1 MAGIV
6 IGAIVGSV
14 VSEAAGAVVADAVL
28 GMVIDSGITAAA
40 ADVLGASLA
49 TASFIGGATGLVA
62 GGVANLAV
70 HSLLGTNSP
79 SSAQSALSSAQAQ
92 GILINSQS
100 NVDPI
105 PVIYGRRRVGGTR
118 VFIEVSGQIGGYGNE
133 YLHLVLVLAEGPVTS
148 IDNVYLDEVLST
160 DAKFAGL
167 LTITKHLGTLGEGA
181 DAALTADVP
190 KWTSDCKLSNC
201 AYLYVKLK
209 YDRNAFS
216 GLPTITADVRGRTL
230 YDPRIASGE
239 VPVEQTRYSNNPALV
254 LRDYLSNS
262 LYGRGIA
269 SSAIDDASIAAAA
282 NACDVRITAPSF
294 SDIFTVSTA
303 TNTSRLALTFAQPIP
318 IDTGDGVKVSS
329 TATLP
334 SPLLAGTTYYAIK
347 ATDTS
352 YQLATSVVN
361 AFTGTAIDLTNM
373 TSTGS
378 GQHTLAQVNYAAY
391 ACDGTIDTNQTA
403 YDNVRAL
410 LTACRGML
418 VFSGGKYRLVLDVA
432 TTATI
437 ASSFGFTESNITGS
451 WVISQAGKRAKYNRV
466 TAGFYNPAKKW
477 QPDLAMLESTA
488 LRATDNGLI
497 LEAKIDLPFTANTY
511 RAQNIGQ
518 LTLNQSRY
526 GLVVKFSAFQ
536 EGLRCEVGDVV
547 PITHSTPGWNAKLF
561 RIMQIEI
568 KDNDEVYV
576 VAREYSASVY
586 TQAVLSPAAVIA
598 QSNLPDP
605 FSVPAVAGLTL
616 TSGTSELLRLAD
628 GSVIS
633 RIRVGWTAP
642 TEVYSQK
649 GQVEVQTQATTDLGW
664 SPVDIVAAELGT
676 AWISPVQDSASYNVR
691 IRAINSIGV
700 RGAWSQGAVQVVGKT
715 APPSDVP
722 WLRLDGKR
730 LTWGPVTDIDLA
742 GYRVRWQPGGSRSW
756 SDALELHTG
765 LLAVSPWDLVTIP
778 YGAGQIL
785 IKAVDTTGNESLNV
799 TAIACN
805 LGDAPV
811 ENVFANYPLNS
822 TPVLAIDTSRMWGN
836 DAAQLWTNSTAVF
849 LLPQYQAIFWMGS
862 VTFTDSGNLTI
873 AASVSGYAWKLTWKK
888 NSDVAYVP
896 FPGRA
901 WADAGTTY
909 QFRIDVDQS
918 NQQGQIGTV
927 VAQIDVPDKTIRL
940 PDVVIASG
948 GSRLSIGTGWR
959 NVVIVSLTLH
969 SDGGSAI
976 TARVV
981 DKSTSGP
988 LIQCFNASGAATAG
1002 TVDAYVQGY

>member
-14 VSEAAGAVVADAVL
+14 VSEAVGAVVADAVL
-28 GMVIDSGITAAA
+28 GMVIESGITAAA

-70 HSLLGTNSP
+70 QSLIGSNSP

-118 VFIEVSGQIGGYGNE
+118 VFIEVSGSSNE
-133 YLHLVLVLAEGPVTS
+133 YLHLVLVLSEGPVTA
-148 IDNVYLDEVLST
+148 IDNVYLDDVLST
-160 DAKFAGL
+160 DAKFTGL
-167 LTITKHLGTLGEGA
+167 LTVTKHLGTPGEAA

-190 KWTSDCKLSNC
+190 KWTSACKLSNC

-230 YDPRIASGE
+230 YDPRDG
-239 VPVEQTRYSNNPALV
+239 QTRYSNNPALV
-254 LRDYLSNS
+254 LRDYLSNTI
-262 LYGRGIA
+262 YGRGIA
-269 SSAIDDASIAAAA
+269 SSAIDDTSILAAA
-282 NACDVRITAPSF
+282 NACDIRITAPSF
-294 SDIFTVSTA
+294 SDIFTVSTS
-303 TNTSRLALTFAQPIP
+303 TEALTFSQSIP

-329 TATLP
+329 TTTVP
-334 SPLLAGTTYYAIK
+334 TPLVAGTTYYAIK
-347 ATDTS
+347 VTDTS
-352 YQLATSVVN
+352 YQLATTMAN
-361 AFTGTAIDLTNM
+361 AFAGTAIDLT
-373 TSTGS
+373 SAGS
-378 GQHTLAQVNYAAY
+378 GQHTLAQVSYAAY

-432 TTATI
+432 TTA
-437 ASSFGFTESNITGS
+437 SSFGFTESNITGS

-477 QPDLAMLESTA
+477 QPDLAMVESTA

-497 LEAKIDLPFTANTY
+497 LEAKIDLPFTANSY

-547 PITHSTPGWNAKLF
+547 PITHSTPGWSAKLF

-605 FSVPAVAGLTL
+605 FSVPAVSGLTL

-642 TEVYSQK
+642 TEVYAQK
-649 GQVEVQTQATTDLGW
+649 GQVEVQSKATTDLGW
-664 SPVDIVAAELGT
+664 SPVDIVAAELGV
-676 AWISPVQDSASYNVR
+676 AWVSPVQDSASYNVR
-691 IRAINSIGV
+691 VRAINSIGV
-700 RGAWSQGAVQVVGKT
+700 RGAWSQGTVQVVGKT

-722 WLRLDGKR
+722 WLRLDGER

-811 ENVFANYPLNS
+811 ENVFASYTLNT
-822 TPVLAIDTSRMWGN
+822 TPVVAPDSSRMWSN
-836 DAAQLWTNSTAVF
+836 DTAQLWTNTTAVF
-849 LLPQYQAIFWMGS
+849 LVPQYQAIFWTGS
-862 VTFTDSGNLTI
+862 VTFTESGSLTI
-873 AASVSGYAWKLTWKK
+873 AATVSGYAWKITWKK
-888 NSDVAYVP
+888 SSDVAYVP

-918 NQQGQIGTV
+918 NLQGLIGSV

-940 PDVVIASG
+940 PDVQIATS

-969 SDGGSAI
+969 SDGGSAT

>member
-14 VSEAAGAVVADAVL
+14 VSEAVGAVVADAVL
-28 GMVIDSGITAAA
+28 GMVIESGITAAA

-70 HSLLGTNSP
+70 QSLIGSNSP

-118 VFIEVSGQIGGYGNE
+118 VFIEVSGSSNE
-133 YLHLVLVLAEGPVTS
+133 YLHLVLVLSEGPVTA
-148 IDNVYLDEVLST
+148 IDNVYLDDVLST
-160 DAKFAGL
+160 DAKFTGL
-167 LTITKHLGTLGEGA
+167 LTVTKHLGTPGEGA

-190 KWTSDCKLSNC
+190 KWTSVCKLSNC

-230 YDPRIASGE
+230 YDPRDG
-239 VPVEQTRYSNNPALV
+239 QTRYSNNPALV
-254 LRDYLSNS
+254 LRDYLINTI
-262 LYGRGIA
+262 YGRGIA
-269 SSAIDDASIAAAA
+269 SSAIDDTSIAAAA

-294 SDIFTVSTA
+294 SDIFTVST
-303 TNTSRLALTFAQPIP
+303 TTEALTFSQPIP

-329 TATLP
+329 TATVP
-334 SPLLAGTTYYAIK
+334 SPLVAGTTYYAIK

-352 YQLATSVVN
+352 YQLATTLAN
-361 AFTGTAIDLTNM
+361 AYAGVAIDLT
-373 TSTGS
+373 SAGS

-432 TTATI
+432 TTA
-437 ASSFGFTESNITGS
+437 SSFGFTESNITGS

-466 TAGFYNPAKKW
+466 TAGFYNPAKRW
-477 QPDLAMLESTA
+477 QPDLAMIESTA

-497 LEAKIDLPFTANTY
+497 LEAKIDLPFTANSY

-526 GLVVKFSAFQ
+526 GLIVKFSAFQ

-547 PITHSTPGWNAKLF
+547 PITHSTPGWSAKLF

-605 FSVPAVAGLTL
+605 FSVPAVSGLTL
-616 TSGTSELLRLAD
+616 ASGTSELLRLAD

-642 TEVYSQK
+642 TEVYAQK
-649 GQVEVQTQATTDLGW
+649 GQVEIQSKATTDLGW
-664 SPVDIVAAELGT
+664 SPVDIVAAELGV
-676 AWISPVQDSASYNVR
+676 AWVSPVQDGASYNVR

-700 RGAWSQGAVQVVGKT
+700 RGAWSQGTVQVVGKT

-722 WLRLDGKR
+722 WLRLDGER

-811 ENVFANYPLNS
+811 ENVFASYTLNT
-822 TPVLAIDTSRMWGN
+822 TPVVAPDSSRMWSN
-836 DAAQLWTNSTAVF
+836 DTAQLWTNTTAVF
-849 LLPQYQAIFWMGS
+849 LVPQYQAIFWTGS
-862 VTFTDSGNLTI
+862 VTFTESGSLTI
-873 AASVSGYAWKLTWKK
+873 AATVSGYAWKITWKK
-888 NSDVAYVP
+888 SSDVAYVP

-918 NQQGQIGTV
+918 NLQGLIGSV

-948 GSRLSIGTGWR
+948 GSRLSIGAGWR
-959 NVVIVSLTLH
+959 SVVIVSLTLH
-969 SDGGSAI
+969 SDGGSAT

>member
-14 VSEAAGAVVADAVL
+14 VSEAVGAVVADAVL
-28 GMVIDSGITAAA
+28 GMVIESGITAAA

-70 HSLLGTNSP
+70 QSLIGSNSP

-118 VFIEVSGQIGGYGNE
+118 VFIEVSGSSNE
-133 YLHLVLVLAEGPVTS
+133 YLHLVLVLSEGPVTA
-148 IDNVYLDEVLST
+148 IDNVYLDDVLST
-160 DAKFAGL
+160 DAKFTGL
-167 LTITKHLGTLGEGA
+167 LTVTKHLGTPGEAA

-190 KWTSDCKLSNC
+190 KWTSACKLSNC

-230 YDPRIASGE
+230 FDPRDG
-239 VPVEQTRYSNNPALV
+239 QTRYSNNPALV
-254 LRDYLSNS
+254 LRDYLSNTI
-262 LYGRGIA
+262 YGRGIA
-269 SSAIDDASIAAAA
+269 SSAIDDTSISAAA

-294 SDIFTVSTA
+294 SDIFTV
-303 TNTSRLALTFAQPIP
+303 NTTTEALTFSQPIP

-329 TATLP
+329 TATVP
-334 SPLLAGTTYYAIK
+334 SPLVAGTTYYAIK
-347 ATDTS
+347 VTDTS
-352 YQLATSVVN
+352 YQLATTMAN
-361 AFTGTAIDLTNM
+361 AFAGTAIDLT
-373 TSTGS
+373 SAGS

-432 TTATI
+432 TTA
-437 ASSFGFTESNITGS
+437 SSFGFTESNITGS

-477 QPDLAMLESTA
+477 QPDLAMVESTA

-497 LEAKIDLPFTANTY
+497 LEAKIDLPFTANSY

-547 PITHSTPGWNAKLF
+547 PITHSTPGWSAKLF

-605 FSVPAVAGLTL
+605 FSVPAVLGLTL
-616 TSGTSELLRLAD
+616 ASGTSELLRLAD

-642 TEVYSQK
+642 TEVYAQK

-664 SPVDIVAAELGT
+664 SPVDIVAAELGV
-676 AWISPVQDSASYNVR
+676 AWVSPVQDGASYNVR

-700 RGAWSQGAVQVVGKT
+700 RGAWSQGTVQVVGKT

-722 WLRLDGKR
+722 WLRLDGER
-730 LTWGPVTDIDLA
+730 LTWGPVSDIDLA

-811 ENVFANYPLNS
+811 ENVFASYTLNT
-822 TPVLAIDTSRMWGN
+822 TPVVAPDSSRMWSN
-836 DAAQLWTNSTAVF
+836 DTAQLWTNTTAVF
-849 LLPQYQAIFWMGS
+849 LVPQYQAIFWTGS
-862 VTFTDSGNLTI
+862 VTFTESGSLTI
-873 AASVSGYAWKLTWKK
+873 AATVSGYAWKITWKK
-888 NSDVAYVP
+888 SSDVAYVP

-918 NQQGQIGTV
+918 NLQGLIGSV

-940 PDVVIASG
+940 PDVQIATG

-959 NVVIVSLTLH
+959 SVVIVSLTLH
-969 SDGGSAI
+969 SDGGSAT

>member
-14 VSEAAGAVVADAVL
+14 VSEAVGAVVADAVL
-28 GMVIDSGITAAA
+28 GMVIESGITAAA

-70 HSLLGTNSP
+70 QSLIGSNSP

-118 VFIEVSGQIGGYGNE
+118 VFIEVSGSSNE
-133 YLHLVLVLAEGPVTS
+133 YLHLVLVLSEGPVTA
-148 IDNVYLDEVLST
+148 IDNVYLDDVLST
-160 DAKFAGL
+160 DAKFTGL
-167 LTITKHLGTLGEGA
+167 LTVTKHLGTPGEAA

-190 KWTSDCKLSNC
+190 KWTSACKLSNC

-230 YDPRIASGE
+230 FDPRDG
-239 VPVEQTRYSNNPALV
+239 QTRYSNNPALV
-254 LRDYLSNS
+254 LRDYLSNTI
-262 LYGRGIA
+262 YGRGIA
-269 SSAIDDASIAAAA
+269 SSAIDDTSIAAAA

-294 SDIFTVSTA
+294 SDIFTVST
-303 TNTSRLALTFAQPIP
+303 TTEALTFSQPIP

-329 TATLP
+329 TATVP
-334 SPLLAGTTYYAIK
+334 SPLVAGTTYYAIK

-352 YQLATSVVN
+352 YQLATTLAN
-361 AFTGTAIDLTNM
+361 AYAGVAIDLT
-373 TSTGS
+373 SAGS

-432 TTATI
+432 TTA
-437 ASSFGFTESNITGS
+437 SGFGFNESNITGS

-477 QPDLAMLESTA
+477 QPDLAMVESTA

-497 LEAKIDLPFTANTY
+497 LEAKIDLPFTANSY

-547 PITHSTPGWNAKLF
+547 PITHSTPGWSAKLF

-605 FSVPAVAGLTL
+605 FSVPAVSGLTL
-616 TSGTSELLRLAD
+616 ASGTSELLRLAD

-642 TEVYSQK
+642 TEVYAQK
-649 GQVEVQTQATTDLGW
+649 GQVEVQSKATTDLGW
-664 SPVDIVAAELGT
+664 SPVDIVAAELGV
-676 AWISPVQDSASYNVR
+676 AWVSPVQDSASYNVR

-700 RGAWSQGAVQVVGKT
+700 RGAWSQGTVQVVGKT

-722 WLRLDGKR
+722 WLRLDGER

-811 ENVFANYPLNS
+811 ENVFASYTLNT
-822 TPVLAIDTSRMWGN
+822 TPVVAPDSSRMWSN
-836 DAAQLWTNSTAVF
+836 DTAQLWTNTTAVF
-849 LLPQYQAIFWMGS
+849 LVPQYLAIFWTGS
-862 VTFTDSGNLTI
+862 VTFTESGSLTI
-873 AASVSGYAWKLTWKK
+873 AATVSGYAWKITWKK
-888 NSDVAYVP
+888 SSDVAYVP

-918 NQQGQIGTV
+918 NLQGLIGSV

-940 PDVVIASG
+940 PDVQIATS

-969 SDGGSAI
+969 SDGGSAT

>member
-14 VSEAAGAVVADAVL
+14 VSEAVGAVVADAVL
-28 GMVIDSGITAAA
+28 GMVIESGITAAA

-70 HSLLGTNSP
+70 QSLIGSNSP

-118 VFIEVSGQIGGYGNE
+118 VFIEVSGSSNE
-133 YLHLVLVLAEGPVTS
+133 YLHLVLVLSEGPVTA
-148 IDNVYLDEVLST
+148 IDNVYLDDVLST
-160 DAKFAGL
+160 DAKFTGL
-167 LTITKHLGTLGEGA
+167 LTVTKHLGTPGEAA

-190 KWTSDCKLSNC
+190 KWTSACKLSNC

-230 YDPRIASGE
+230 YDPRDG
-239 VPVEQTRYSNNPALV
+239 QTRYSNNPALV
-254 LRDYLSNS
+254 IRDYLSNAI
-262 LYGRGIA
+262 YGRGIA
-269 SSAIDDASIAAAA
+269 SSAIDDTSIAAAA
-282 NACDVRITAPSF
+282 NACDIRITAPSF
-294 SDIFTVSTA
+294 SDIFTVST
-303 TNTSRLALTFAQPIP
+303 TTEALTFAQPIT

-329 TATLP
+329 TATVP
-334 SPLLAGTTYYAIK
+334 SPLVAGTTYYAIK
-347 ATDTS
+347 VTDTS
-352 YQLATSVVN
+352 YQLATTMAN
-361 AFTGTAIDLTNM
+361 AFAGTAIDLT
-373 TSTGS
+373 SAGS

-432 TTATI
+432 TTA
-437 ASSFGFTESNITGS
+437 SGFGFNESNITGS

-477 QPDLAMLESTA
+477 QPDLAMVESTA

-497 LEAKIDLPFTANTY
+497 LEAKIDLPFTANSY

-547 PITHSTPGWNAKLF
+547 PITHSTPGWSAKLF

-605 FSVPAVAGLTL
+605 FSVPAVSGLTL
-616 TSGTSELLRLAD
+616 ASGTSELLRLAD

-642 TEVYSQK
+642 TEVYAQK

-664 SPVDIVAAELGT
+664 SPVDIVAAELGV
-676 AWISPVQDSASYNVR
+676 AWVSPVQDGASYNVR

-700 RGAWSQGAVQVVGKT
+700 RGAWSQGTVQVVGKT

-722 WLRLDGKR
+722 WLRLDGER

-811 ENVFANYPLNS
+811 ENVFASYTLNT
-822 TPVLAIDTSRMWGN
+822 TPVVAPDSSRMWSN
-836 DAAQLWTNSTAVF
+836 DTAQLWTNTTAVF
-849 LLPQYQAIFWMGS
+849 LVPQYQAIFWTGS
-862 VTFTDSGNLTI
+862 VTFTESGSLTI
-873 AASVSGYAWKLTWKK
+873 AATVSGYAWKITWKK
-888 NSDVAYVP
+888 SSDVAYVP

-918 NQQGQIGTV
+918 NLQGLIGSV
-927 VAQIDVPDKTIRL
+927 VAQIDVPDKAIRL
-940 PDVVIASG
+940 PDVLIASG

-969 SDGGSAI
+969 SDGGSAT

>member
-14 VSEAAGAVVADAVL
+14 VSEAVGAVVADAVL
-28 GMVIDSGITAAA
+28 GMVIESGITAAA

-70 HSLLGTNSP
+70 QSLIGSNSP

-118 VFIEVSGQIGGYGNE
+118 VFIEVSGSSNE
-133 YLHLVLVLAEGPVTS
+133 YLHLVLVLSEGPVTA
-148 IDNVYLDEVLST
+148 IDNVYLDDVLST
-160 DAKFAGL
+160 DAKFSGL
-167 LTITKHLGTLGEGA
+167 LTVTKHLGTPGEAA

-190 KWTSDCKLSNC
+190 KWTSACKLSNC

-230 YDPRIASGE
+230 YDPRDG
-239 VPVEQTRYSNNPALV
+239 QTRYSNNPALV
-254 LRDYLSNS
+254 LRDYLSNAI
-262 LYGRGIA
+262 YGRGIA
-269 SSAIDDASIAAAA
+269 SSAIDDTSIAAAA
-282 NACDVRITAPSF
+282 NACDIRITAPSF
-294 SDIFTVSTA
+294 SDIFTVST
-303 TNTSRLALTFAQPIP
+303 TTEALTFAQPIP

-329 TATLP
+329 TATVP
-334 SPLLAGTTYYAIK
+334 SPLVAGTTYYAIK
-347 ATDTS
+347 VTDTS
-352 YQLATSVVN
+352 YQLATTMAN
-361 AFTGTAIDLTNM
+361 AFAGTAIDLT
-373 TSTGS
+373 SAGS

-432 TTATI
+432 TTA
-437 ASSFGFTESNITGS
+437 SSFGFTESNITGS

-477 QPDLAMLESTA
+477 QPDLAMVESTA

-497 LEAKIDLPFTANTY
+497 LEAKIDLPFTANSY

-547 PITHSTPGWNAKLF
+547 PITHSTPGWSAKLF

-605 FSVPAVAGLTL
+605 FSVPAMSGLTL
-616 TSGTSELLRLAD
+616 ASGTSELLRLAD

-633 RIRVGWTAP
+633 RICVGWTAP
-642 TEVYSQK
+642 TEVYAQK
-649 GQVEVQTQATTDLGW
+649 GQVEIQTQATTDLGW
-664 SPVDIVAAELGT
+664 SPVDIVAAELGV
-676 AWISPVQDSASYNVR
+676 AWVSPVQDGASYNVR

-700 RGAWSQGAVQVVGKT
+700 RGAWSQGTVQVVGKT

-722 WLRLDGKR
+722 WLRLDGER

-765 LLAVSPWDLVTIP
+765 LLSVSPWDLVTIP

-811 ENVFANYPLNS
+811 ENVFASYTLNT
-822 TPVLAIDTSRMWGN
+822 TPVVAPDSSRMWSN
-836 DAAQLWTNSTAVF
+836 DTAQLWTNTTAVF
-849 LLPQYQAIFWMGS
+849 LVPQYQAIFWSGS
-862 VTFTDSGNLTI
+862 VTFTESGSLTI
-873 AASVSGYAWKLTWKK
+873 AATVSGYAWKITWKK
-888 NSDVAYVP
+888 SSDVAYVP

-918 NQQGQIGTV
+918 NLQGLIGSV

-940 PDVVIASG
+940 PDVQIATG

-969 SDGGSAI
+969 SDGGSAT

>member
-14 VSEAAGAVVADAVL
+14 VSEAVGAVVADAVL
-28 GMVIDSGITAAA
+28 GMVIESGITAAA

-70 HSLLGTNSP
+70 QSLIGSNSP

-118 VFIEVSGQIGGYGNE
+118 VFIEVSGSSNE
-133 YLHLVLVLAEGPVTS
+133 YLHLVLVLSEGPVTA
-148 IDNVYLDEVLST
+148 IDNVYLDDVLST
-160 DAKFAGL
+160 DAKFTGL
-167 LTITKHLGTLGEGA
+167 LTVTKHLGTPGEAA

-190 KWTSDCKLSNC
+190 KWTSACKLSNC

-230 YDPRIASGE
+230 YDPRDG
-239 VPVEQTRYSNNPALV
+239 QTRYSNNPALV
-254 LRDYLSNS
+254 IRDYLSNAI
-262 LYGRGIA
+262 YGRGIA
-269 SSAIDDASIAAAA
+269 SSAIDDTSIAAAA
-282 NACDVRITAPSF
+282 NACDIRITAPSF
-294 SDIFTVSTA
+294 SDIFTVST
-303 TNTSRLALTFAQPIP
+303 TTEALTFAQPIP

-329 TATLP
+329 TATVP
-334 SPLLAGTTYYAIK
+334 SPLVAGTTYYAIK

-352 YQLATSVVN
+352 YQLATTLAN
-361 AFTGTAIDLTNM
+361 AYAGVAIDLT
-373 TSTGS
+373 SAGS

-432 TTATI
+432 TTA
-437 ASSFGFTESNITGS
+437 SSFGFTESNITGS

-477 QPDLAMLESTA
+477 QPDLAMVESTA

-497 LEAKIDLPFTANTY
+497 LEAKIDLPFTANSY

-547 PITHSTPGWNAKLF
+547 PITHSTPGWSAKLF

-605 FSVPAVAGLTL
+605 FSVPAVSGLTL
-616 TSGTSELLRLAD
+616 ASGTTELLRLSD

-642 TEVYSQK
+642 TEVYAQK

-664 SPVDIVAAELGT
+664 SPVDIVAAELGV
-676 AWISPVQDSASYNVR
+676 AWVSPVQDGASYNVR

-700 RGAWSQGAVQVVGKT
+700 RGAWSQGTVQVVGKT

-722 WLRLDGKR
+722 WLRLDGER
-730 LTWGPVTDIDLA
+730 LTWGPVSDIDLA

-811 ENVFANYPLNS
+811 ENVFASYTLNT
-822 TPVLAIDTSRMWGN
+822 TPVVAPDSSRMWSN
-836 DAAQLWTNSTAVF
+836 DTAQLWTNTTAVF
-849 LLPQYQAIFWMGS
+849 LVPQYQAISWTGS
-862 VTFTDSGNLTI
+862 VTFSESGSLTI
-873 AASVSGYAWKLTWKK
+873 AATVSGYAWKITWKK
-888 NSDVAYVP
+888 SSDVAYVP

-901 WADAGTTY
+901 WADVGTTY

-918 NQQGQIGTV
+918 NLQGLIGSV

-940 PDVVIASG
+940 PDVVITSG

-969 SDGGSAI
+969 SDGGSAT

-981 DKSTSGP
+981 DKSITGP

-1002 TVDAYVQGY
+1002 TVDAFVQGY

>member
-14 VSEAAGAVVADAVL
+14 VSEAVGAVVADAVL
-28 GMVIDSGITAAA
+28 GMVIESGITAAA

-70 HSLLGTNSP
+70 QSLIGSNSP

-118 VFIEVSGQIGGYGNE
+118 VFIEVSGSSNE
-133 YLHLVLVLAEGPVTS
+133 YLHLVLVLSEGPVTA
-148 IDNVYLDEVLST
+148 IDNVYLDDVLST
-160 DAKFAGL
+160 DAKFTGL
-167 LTITKHLGTLGEGA
+167 LNVTKHLGTPGEAA

-230 YDPRIASGE
+230 YDPRDG
-239 VPVEQTRYSNNPALV
+239 QTRYSNNPALV
-254 LRDYLSNS
+254 IRDYLSNTI
-262 LYGRGIA
+262 YGRGIA
-269 SSAIDDASIAAAA
+269 TSAIDDTSISAAA

-294 SDIFTVSTA
+294 SDIFTVST
-303 TNTSRLALTFAQPIP
+303 TTEALTFSQPIP

-329 TATLP
+329 TATVP
-334 SPLLAGTTYYAIK
+334 SPLVAGTTYYAIK

-352 YQLATSVVN
+352 YQLATTMAN
-361 AFTGTAIDLTNM
+361 AFAGTAIDLT
-373 TSTGS
+373 SAGS

-432 TTATI
+432 TTA
-437 ASSFGFTESNITGS
+437 SSFGFTESNITGS

-477 QPDLAMLESTA
+477 QPDLAMIESTA

-497 LEAKIDLPFTANTY
+497 LEAKIDLPFTANSY

-547 PITHSTPGWNAKLF
+547 PITHTTPGWSAKLF

-576 VAREYSASVY
+576 VAHEYSASVY

-605 FSVPAVAGLTL
+605 FSVPAVSGLTL
-616 TSGTSELLRLAD
+616 ASGTTELLRLSD

-642 TEVYSQK
+642 TEVYAQK

-664 SPVDIVAAELGT
+664 SPVDIVAAELGV
-676 AWISPVQDSASYNVR
+676 AWVSPVQDGASYNVR

-700 RGAWSQGAVQVVGKT
+700 RGAWSQGTVQVVGKT

-722 WLRLDGKR
+722 WLRLDGER

-811 ENVFANYPLNS
+811 ENVFASYTLNT
-822 TPVLAIDTSRMWGN
+822 TPVVAPDSSRMWSN
-836 DAAQLWTNSTAVF
+836 DTAQLWTNTTAVF
-849 LLPQYQAIFWMGS
+849 LVPQYLAIFWTGS
-862 VTFTDSGNLTI
+862 VTFTESGSLTI
-873 AASVSGYAWKLTWKK
+873 AATVSGYAWKITWKK
-888 NSDVAYVP
+888 SSDVAYVP

-918 NQQGQIGTV
+918 NLQGLIGSV

-940 PDVVIASG
+940 PDVQIATS

-969 SDGGSAI
+969 SDGGSAT

>member
-14 VSEAAGAVVADAVL
+14 VSEAVGAVVADAVL
-28 GMVIDSGITAAA
+28 GMVIESGITAAA

-70 HSLLGTNSP
+70 QSLIGSNSP

-118 VFIEVSGQIGGYGNE
+118 VFIEVSGSSNE
-133 YLHLVLVLAEGPVTS
+133 YLHLVLVLSEGPVTA
-148 IDNVYLDEVLST
+148 IDNVYLDDVLSM
-160 DAKFAGL
+160 DAKFTGL
-167 LTITKHLGTLGEGA
+167 LTVTKHLGTPGEPA
-181 DAALTADVP
+181 DATLTADVP
-190 KWTSDCKLSNC
+190 KWTSACKLSNC

-230 YDPRIASGE
+230 YDPRDG
-239 VPVEQTRYSNNPALV
+239 QTRYSNNPALV
-254 LRDYLSNS
+254 LRDYLSNTI
-262 LYGRGIA
+262 YGRGIS
-269 SSAIDDASIAAAA
+269 SSAIDDTSIAAAA

-294 SDIFTVSTA
+294 SDIFTVST
-303 TNTSRLALTFAQPIP
+303 TTEALTFAQPIP

-329 TATLP
+329 TATVP
-334 SPLLAGTTYYAIK
+334 SPLVAGTTYYAIK
-347 ATDTS
+347 VTDTS
-352 YQLATSVVN
+352 YQLATTMAN
-361 AFTGTAIDLTNM
+361 AFAGTAIDLT
-373 TSTGS
+373 SAGS

-432 TTATI
+432 TTA
-437 ASSFGFTESNITGS
+437 SSFGFTESNITGS

-477 QPDLAMLESTA
+477 QPDLAMVESTA

-497 LEAKIDLPFTANTY
+497 LEAKIDLPFTANSY

-547 PITHSTPGWNAKLF
+547 PITHSTPGWSAKLF

-605 FSVPAVAGLTL
+605 FSVPAVSGLTL
-616 TSGTSELLRLAD
+616 ASGTSELLRLAD

-642 TEVYSQK
+642 TEVYAQK

-664 SPVDIVAAELGT
+664 SPVDIVAAELGV
-676 AWISPVQDSASYNVR
+676 AWVSPVQDSASYNVR

-700 RGAWSQGAVQVVGKT
+700 RGAWSQGTVQVVGKT

-722 WLRLDGKR
+722 WLRLDGER

-811 ENVFANYPLNS
+811 ENVFASYTLNT
-822 TPVLAIDTSRMWGN
+822 TPVVAPDSSRMWSN
-836 DAAQLWTNSTAVF
+836 DTAQLWTNTTAVF
-849 LLPQYQAIFWMGS
+849 LVPQYLAIFWTGS
-862 VTFTDSGNLTI
+862 VTFTESGSLTI
-873 AASVSGYAWKLTWKK
+873 AATVSGYAWKITWKK
-888 NSDVAYVP
+888 SSDVAYVP

-918 NQQGQIGTV
+918 NLQGLIGSV

-940 PDVVIASG
+940 PDVQIATS

-969 SDGGSAI
+969 SDGGSAT

>member
-14 VSEAAGAVVADAVL
+14 VSEAVGAVVADAVL
-28 GMVIDSGITAAA
+28 GMVIESGITAAA

-70 HSLLGTNSP
+70 QSLIGSNSP

-118 VFIEVSGQIGGYGNE
+118 VFIEVSGSSNE
-133 YLHLVLVLAEGPVTS
+133 YLHLVLVLSEGPVTA
-148 IDNVYLDEVLST
+148 IDNVYLDDVLST
-160 DAKFAGL
+160 DAKFTGL
-167 LTITKHLGTLGEGA
+167 LTVTKHLGTPGEAA

-190 KWTSDCKLSNC
+190 KWTSACKLSNC

-230 YDPRIASGE
+230 YDPRDG
-239 VPVEQTRYSNNPALV
+239 QTRYSNNPALV
-254 LRDYLSNS
+254 IRDYLSNTI
-262 LYGRGIA
+262 YGRGIA
-269 SSAIDDASIAAAA
+269 TSAIDDTSISAAA
-282 NACDVRITAPSF
+282 NACDIRITAPSF
-294 SDIFTVSTA
+294 SDIFTVST
-303 TNTSRLALTFAQPIP
+303 NNEALTFSQPIP

-329 TATLP
+329 TATLT
-334 SPLLAGTTYYAIK
+334 SPLVAGTTYYAIK
-347 ATDTS
+347 VTDTS
-352 YQLATSVVN
+352 YQLATTLAN
-361 AFTGTAIDLTNM
+361 AFAGMAIDLT
-373 TSTGS
+373 SAGS

-432 TTATI
+432 TTA
-437 ASSFGFTESNITGS
+437 SSFGFTESNITGS

-477 QPDLAMLESTA
+477 QPDLAMIESTA

-497 LEAKIDLPFTANTY
+497 LEAKIDLPFTANSY
-511 RAQNIGQ
+511 RAQNISQ

-547 PITHSTPGWNAKLF
+547 PITHSTPGWSAKLF

-605 FSVPAVAGLTL
+605 FSVPGVSGLTL
-616 TSGTSELLRLAD
+616 ASGTSELLRLAD

-633 RIRVGWTAP
+633 RIRVGWNAP
-642 TEVYSQK
+642 TEVYAQK
-649 GQVEVQTQATTDLGW
+649 GQVEVQSKATTDLGW
-664 SPVDIVAAELGT
+664 SPVDIVAAELGV
-676 AWISPVQDSASYNVR
+676 AWVSPVQDSASYNVR

-700 RGAWSQGAVQVVGKT
+700 RGAWSQGTVQVVGKT

-722 WLRLDGKR
+722 WLRLDGER

-811 ENVFANYPLNS
+811 ENVFASYTLNT
-822 TPVLAIDTSRMWGN
+822 TPVVAPDSSRMWSN
-836 DAAQLWTNSTAVF
+836 DTAQLWTNTTAVF
-849 LLPQYQAIFWMGS
+849 LVPQYQAIFWTGS
-862 VTFTDSGNLTI
+862 VTFTESGSLTI
-873 AASVSGYAWKLTWKK
+873 AATVSGYAWKITWKK
-888 NSDVAYVP
+888 SSDVAYVP

-918 NQQGQIGTV
+918 NLQGLIGSV

-940 PDVVIASG
+940 PDVVIATG

-969 SDGGSAI
+969 SDGGSAT

>member
-14 VSEAAGAVVADAVL
+14 VSEAVGAVVADAVL
-28 GMVIDSGITAAA
+28 GMVIESGITAAA

-70 HSLLGTNSP
+70 QSLIGSNSP

-118 VFIEVSGQIGGYGNE
+118 VFIEVSGSSNE
-133 YLHLVLVLAEGPVTS
+133 YLHLGLVLSEGPVTS
-148 IDNVYLDEVLST
+148 IDNVYLDDVLST
-160 DAKFAGL
+160 DAKFTGL
-167 LTITKHLGTLGEGA
+167 LTVTKHLGTPGEAA

-190 KWTSDCKLSNC
+190 KWTSACKLSNC

-230 YDPRIASGE
+230 YDPRDG
-239 VPVEQTRYSNNPALV
+239 QTRYSNNPALV
-254 LRDYLSNS
+254 LRDYLSNAI
-262 LYGRGIA
+262 YGRGIA
-269 SSAIDDASIAAAA
+269 SSAIDDTSIAAAA
-282 NACDVRITAPSF
+282 NACDIRITAPSF
-294 SDIFTVSTA
+294 SDIFTVST
-303 TNTSRLALTFAQPIP
+303 TTEALTFAQPIP

-329 TATLP
+329 TATVP
-334 SPLLAGTTYYAIK
+334 TPLVAGTTYYAIK
-347 ATDTS
+347 VTDTS
-352 YQLATSVVN
+352 YQLATTMAN
-361 AFTGTAIDLTNM
+361 AFAGTAIDLT
-373 TSTGS
+373 SAGS

-432 TTATI
+432 TTA
-437 ASSFGFTESNITGS
+437 SSFGFTESNITGS

-477 QPDLAMLESTA
+477 QPDLAMVESTA

-497 LEAKIDLPFTANTY
+497 LEAKIDLPFTANSY

-547 PITHSTPGWNAKLF
+547 PITHSTPGWSAKLF

-605 FSVPAVAGLTL
+605 FSVPAMSGLTL
-616 TSGTSELLRLAD
+616 ASGTSELLRLAD

-633 RIRVGWTAP
+633 RICVGWTAP
-642 TEVYSQK
+642 TEVYAQK
-649 GQVEVQTQATTDLGW
+649 GQVEIQTQATTDLGW
-664 SPVDIVAAELGT
+664 SPVDIVAAELGV
-676 AWISPVQDSASYNVR
+676 AWVSPVQDGASYNVR

-700 RGAWSQGAVQVVGKT
+700 RGAWSQGTVQVVGKT

-722 WLRLDGKR
+722 WLRLDGER

-765 LLAVSPWDLVTIP
+765 LLSVSPWDLVTIP

-811 ENVFANYPLNS
+811 ENVFASYTLNT
-822 TPVLAIDTSRMWGN
+822 TPVVAPDSSRMWSN
-836 DAAQLWTNSTAVF
+836 DTAQLWTNTTAVF
-849 LLPQYQAIFWMGS
+849 LVPQYQAIFWSGS
-862 VTFTDSGNLTI
+862 VTFTESGSLTI
-873 AASVSGYAWKLTWKK
+873 AATVSGYAWKITWKK
-888 NSDVAYVP
+888 SSDVAYVP

-918 NQQGQIGTV
+918 NLQGLIGSV

-940 PDVVIASG
+940 PDVQIATG

-969 SDGGSAI
+969 SDGGSAT

>member
-14 VSEAAGAVVADAVL
+14 VSEAVGAVVADAVL
-28 GMVIDSGITAAA
+28 GMVIESGITAAA

-70 HSLLGTNSP
+70 QSLIGSNSP

-118 VFIEVSGQIGGYGNE
+118 VFIEVSGSSNE
-133 YLHLVLVLAEGPVTS
+133 YLHLVLVLSEGPVNA
-148 IDNVYLDEVLST
+148 IDNVYLDDVLST
-160 DAKFAGL
+160 DAKFTGL
-167 LTITKHLGTLGEGA
+167 LTVTKHLGTPGEAA

-190 KWTSDCKLSNC
+190 KWTSACKLSNC

-230 YDPRIASGE
+230 YDPRDG
-239 VPVEQTRYSNNPALV
+239 QTRYSNNPALV
-254 LRDYLSNS
+254 LRDYLSNT

-269 SSAIDDASIAAAA
+269 SSAIDDTSITAAA
-282 NACDVRITAPSF
+282 NACDIRITAPSF
-294 SDIFTVSTA
+294 SDIFTVSTS
-303 TNTSRLALTFAQPIP
+303 TEALTFSQPIP

-329 TATLP
+329 TATVP
-334 SPLLAGTTYYAIK
+334 SPLVAGTTYYAIK

-352 YQLATSVVN
+352 YQLATTLAN
-361 AFTGTAIDLTNM
+361 AYAGVAIDLT
-373 TSTGS
+373 SAGS
-378 GQHTLAQVNYAAY
+378 GQHTLVQVNYAAY

-432 TTATI
+432 TTA
-437 ASSFGFTESNITGS
+437 SSFGFTESNITGS

-477 QPDLAMLESTA
+477 QPDLAMIESTA

-497 LEAKIDLPFTANTY
+497 LEAKIDLPFTANSY

-547 PITHSTPGWNAKLF
+547 PITHSTPGWSAKLF

-605 FSVPAVAGLTL
+605 FSVPAVSGLTL
-616 TSGTSELLRLAD
+616 ASGTTELLRLSD

-642 TEVYSQK
+642 TEVYAQK

-664 SPVDIVAAELGT
+664 SPVDIVAAELGV
-676 AWISPVQDSASYNVR
+676 AWVSPVQDGASYNVR

-700 RGAWSQGAVQVVGKT
+700 RGAWSQGTVQVVGKT

-722 WLRLDGKR
+722 WLRLDGER
-730 LTWGPVTDIDLA
+730 LTWGPVSDIDLA

-811 ENVFANYPLNS
+811 ENVFASYTLNT
-822 TPVLAIDTSRMWGN
+822 TPVVAPDSSRMWSN
-836 DAAQLWTNSTAVF
+836 DTAQLWTNTTAVF
-849 LLPQYQAIFWMGS
+849 LVPQYQAISWTGS
-862 VTFTDSGNLTI
+862 VTFSESGSLTI
-873 AASVSGYAWKLTWKK
+873 AATVSGYAWKITWKK
-888 NSDVAYVP
+888 SSDVAYVP

-918 NQQGQIGTV
+918 NLQGLIGSV

-959 NVVIVSLTLH
+959 SVVIVSLTLH
-969 SDGGSAI
+969 SDGGSAT

-981 DKSTSGP
+981 DKSITGP

>member
-14 VSEAAGAVVADAVL
+14 VSEAVGIVVADAVL
-28 GMVIDSGITAAA
+28 GMVIESGITAVA

-70 HSLLGTNSP
+70 QSLIGSNSP

-118 VFIEVSGQIGGYGNE
+118 VFIEVSGISNE
-133 YLHLVLVLAEGPVTS
+133 YLHLVLVLSEGPVTA
-148 IDNVYLDEVLST
+148 IDNVYLDDVLST
-160 DAKFAGL
+160 DAKFTGL
-167 LTITKHLGTLGEGA
+167 LTVTKHLGTPGEAA

-190 KWTSDCKLSNC
+190 KWTSACKLSNC

-230 YDPRIASGE
+230 YDPRDG
-239 VPVEQTRYSNNPALV
+239 QTRYSNNPALV
-254 LRDYLSNS
+254 IRDYLSNAI
-262 LYGRGIA
+262 YGRGIA
-269 SSAIDDASIAAAA
+269 SSAIDDTSIAAAA
-282 NACDVRITAPSF
+282 NACDIRITAPSF
-294 SDIFTVSTA
+294 SDIFTVST
-303 TNTSRLALTFAQPIP
+303 TTEALTFAQPIP

-329 TATLP
+329 TATVP
-334 SPLLAGTTYYAIK
+334 SPLVAGTTYYAIK

-352 YQLATSVVN
+352 YQLATTLAN
-361 AFTGTAIDLTNM
+361 AYAGVAIDLT
-373 TSTGS
+373 SAGS

-432 TTATI
+432 TTA
-437 ASSFGFTESNITGS
+437 SSFGFTESNITGS

-477 QPDLAMLESTA
+477 QPDLAMVESTA

-497 LEAKIDLPFTANTY
+497 LEAKIDLPFTANSY

-547 PITHSTPGWNAKLF
+547 PITHTTPGWSAKLF

-605 FSVPAVAGLTL
+605 FSVPAVSGLTL
-616 TSGTSELLRLAD
+616 ASGTTELLRLSD

-642 TEVYSQK
+642 TEVYAQK

-664 SPVDIVAAELGT
+664 SPVDIVAAELGV
-676 AWISPVQDSASYNVR
+676 AWVSPVQDGANYNVR

-700 RGAWSQGAVQVVGKT
+700 RGAWSQGTVQVVGKT

-722 WLRLDGKR
+722 WLRLDGER
-730 LTWGPVTDIDLA
+730 LTWGPVSDIDLA

-785 IKAVDTTGNESLNV
+785 IKAFDTTGNESLNV

-811 ENVFANYPLNS
+811 ENVFASYTLNT
-822 TPVLAIDTSRMWGN
+822 TPVLAPDSSRMWSN
-836 DAAQLWTNSTAVF
+836 DSAQLWTNTTAVF
-849 LLPQYQAIFWMGS
+849 LVPQYQAIFWTGS
-862 VTFTDSGNLTI
+862 VTFTESGSLTI
-873 AASVSGYAWKLTWKK
+873 AATVSGYAWKITWKK
-888 NSDVAYVP
+888 SSDVAYVP

-918 NQQGQIGTV
+918 NLQGLIGSV

-940 PDVVIASG
+940 PDVVITSG

-969 SDGGSAI
+969 SDGGSAT

>member
-14 VSEAAGAVVADAVL
+14 VSEAVGAVVADAVL
-28 GMVIDSGITAAA
+28 GMVIESGITAAA

-70 HSLLGTNSP
+70 QSLIGSNSP

-118 VFIEVSGQIGGYGNE
+118 VFIEVSGGSNE
-133 YLHLVLVLAEGPVTS
+133 YLHLVLVLSEGPVTA
-148 IDNVYLDEVLST
+148 IDNVYLDDVLST
-160 DAKFAGL
+160 DAKFTGL
-167 LTITKHLGTLGEGA
+167 LNVTKHLGTPGEAA

-190 KWTSDCKLSNC
+190 KWTSACKLSNC

-230 YDPRIASGE
+230 YDPRDG
-239 VPVEQTRYSNNPALV
+239 QTRYSNNPALV
-254 LRDYLSNS
+254 IRDYLSNAI
-262 LYGRGIA
+262 YGRGIA
-269 SSAIDDASIAAAA
+269 SSAIDDTSIATAA

-294 SDIFTVSTA
+294 SDIFTV
-303 TNTSRLALTFAQPIP
+303 NTTTEALTFAQPIP

-329 TATLP
+329 TATVP
-334 SPLLAGTTYYAIK
+334 SPLVAGTTYYAIK
-347 ATDTS
+347 LTDTS
-352 YQLATSVVN
+352 YQLATTLTN
-361 AFTGTAIDLTNM
+361 AFAGTAIDLT
-373 TSTGS
+373 SAGS

-432 TTATI
+432 TTA
-437 ASSFGFTESNITGS
+437 SGFGFTESNITGS
-451 WVISQAGKRAKYNRV
+451 WVISQVGKRAKYNRV

-477 QPDLAMLESTA
+477 QPDLAMVESTA

-497 LEAKIDLPFTANTY
+497 LEAKIDLPFTANSY

-547 PITHSTPGWNAKLF
+547 PITHSTPGWSAKLF

-586 TQAVLSPAAVIA
+586 TPSVLSPAAVIA

-605 FSVPAVAGLTL
+605 FSVPAVSGLTL

-642 TEVYSQK
+642 TEVYAQK
-649 GQVEVQTQATTDLGW
+649 GQVEVQSKATTDLGW
-664 SPVDIVAAELGT
+664 SPVDIVAAELGV
-676 AWISPVQDSASYNVR
+676 AWVSPVQDSASYNVR

-700 RGAWSQGAVQVVGKT
+700 RGAWSQGTVQVVGKT

-722 WLRLDGKR
+722 WLRLDGER

-811 ENVFANYPLNS
+811 ENVFASYTLNT
-822 TPVLAIDTSRMWGN
+822 TPVVAPDSSRMWSN
-836 DAAQLWTNSTAVF
+836 DTAQLWTNTTAVF
-849 LLPQYQAIFWMGS
+849 LVPQYQAIFWTGS
-862 VTFTDSGNLTI
+862 VTFTESGSLTI
-873 AASVSGYAWKLTWKK
+873 AATVSGYAWKITWKK
-888 NSDVAYVP
+888 STDVAYVP

-918 NQQGQIGTV
+918 NLQGLIGSV

-940 PDVVIASG
+940 PDVVIAAG
-948 GSRLSIGTGWR
+948 GTRLAIGIGWR

-969 SDGGSAI
+969 SDGGSAT

>member
-14 VSEAAGAVVADAVL
+14 VSEAVGAVVADAVL
-28 GMVIDSGITAAA
+28 GMVIESGITAAA

-49 TASFIGGATGLVA
+49 TASFIGGATGLVT

-70 HSLLGTNSP
+70 QSLIGSNSP

-118 VFIEVSGQIGGYGNE
+118 VFIEVSGSSNE
-133 YLHLVLVLAEGPVTS
+133 YLHLVLVLSEGPVTA
-148 IDNVYLDEVLST
+148 IDNVYLDDGLST
-160 DAKFAGL
+160 DAKFTGL
-167 LTITKHLGTLGEGA
+167 LTVTKHLGTPGEAA
-181 DAALTADVP
+181 DAALTAEVP

-230 YDPRIASGE
+230 YDPRDG
-239 VPVEQTRYSNNPALV
+239 QTRYSNNPALV
-254 LRDYLSNS
+254 IRDYLSNAI
-262 LYGRGIA
+262 YGRGIA
-269 SSAIDDASIAAAA
+269 SSAIDDTSIAAAA

-294 SDIFTVSTA
+294 SDIFTVST
-303 TNTSRLALTFAQPIP
+303 TTEALTFAQPIP

-329 TATLP
+329 TATVP
-334 SPLLAGTTYYAIK
+334 SPLVAGTTYYAIK
-347 ATDTS
+347 VTDTS
-352 YQLATSVVN
+352 YQLATTMAN
-361 AFTGTAIDLTNM
+361 AFAGTAIDLT
-373 TSTGS
+373 SAGS

-432 TTATI
+432 TTA
-437 ASSFGFTESNITGS
+437 SSFGFSESNITGS

-477 QPDLAMLESTA
+477 QPDLAMVESTA
-488 LRATDNGLI
+488 MRATDNGLI
-497 LEAKIDLPFTANTY
+497 LEAKIDLPFTANSY
-511 RAQNIGQ
+511 RAQNIAQ

-547 PITHSTPGWNAKLF
+547 PITHSTPGWSAKLF

-605 FSVPAVAGLTL
+605 FSVPAVSGLTL

-633 RIRVGWTAP
+633 RIRVSWTAP
-642 TEVYSQK
+642 TEVYAQK
-649 GQVEVQTQATTDLGW
+649 GQVEVQSKATTDLGW
-664 SPVDIVAAELGT
+664 SPVDIVAAELGV
-676 AWISPVQDSASYNVR
+676 AWVSPVQDSASYNVR
-691 IRAINSIGV
+691 VRAINSIGV
-700 RGAWSQGAVQVVGKT
+700 RGAWSQGTVQVVGKT

-722 WLRLDGKR
+722 WLRLDGER
-730 LTWGPVTDIDLA
+730 LTWGPVADIDLA

-811 ENVFANYPLNS
+811 ENVFASYTLNT
-822 TPVLAIDTSRMWGN
+822 TPVVAPDSSRMWSN
-836 DAAQLWTNSTAVF
+836 DTAQLWTNTTAVF
-849 LLPQYQAIFWMGS
+849 LVPQYLAIFWTGS
-862 VTFTDSGNLTI
+862 VTFTESGSLTI
-873 AASVSGYAWKLTWKK
+873 AATVSGYAWKITWKK
-888 NSDVAYVP
+888 SSDVAYVP

-918 NQQGQIGTV
+918 NLQGLIGSV

-940 PDVVIASG
+940 PDVVIASS

-969 SDGGSAI
+969 SDGGSAT

>member
-118 VFIEVSGQIGGYGNE
+118 VFIEVSGASNE
-133 YLHLVLVLAEGPVTS
+133 YLHIVVVVSEGPVTS
-148 IDNVYLDEVLST
+148 IDNVYLDDVLAT
-160 DAKFAGL
+160 DTKFTGL
-167 LTITKHLGTLGEGA
+167 LTVTKHLGTPGEGA
-181 DAALTADVP
+181 DAALSADVP

-230 YDPRIASGE
+230 YDPRDG
-239 VPVEQTRYSNNPALV
+239 QTWYSNNPALV
-254 LRDYLSNS
+254 IRDYLSNT

-269 SSAIDDASIAAAA
+269 SSAIDDTSISVAA

-294 SDIFTVSTA
+294 SDIFSVDASTE
-303 TNTSRLALTFAQPIP
+303 LLTFAQPIP

-334 SPLLAGTTYYAIK
+334 SPVVAGTTYYAIK

-352 YQLATSVVN
+352 YQLATTLAN
-361 AFTGTAIDLTNM
+361 AFAGTAIDLT
-373 TSTGS
+373 STGW
-378 GQHTLAQVNYAAY
+378 GQHTLTQVNYAAY

-432 TTATI
+432 TT

-497 LEAKIDLPFTANTY
+497 LEAKIDLPFTANSY

-605 FSVPAVAGLTL
+605 FSVPAVSGLTL
-616 TSGTSELLRLAD
+616 ISGTSELLRLAD

-642 TEVYSQK
+642 TEVYAQK

-700 RGAWSQGAVQVVGKT
+700 RGAWSQGTVQVVGKT

-742 GYRVRWQPGGSRSW
+742 GYSVRWQPGGSRSW

-811 ENVFANYPLNS
+811 ENVFANHPLNS
-822 TPVLAIDTSRMWGN
+822 TPMVAPDSSRMWSN

-849 LLPQYQAIFWMGS
+849 LLPQYQAIFWTGS
-862 VTFTDSGNLTI
+862 VTFTDSGNLTV
-873 AASVSGYAWKLTWKK
+873 AATVSGYAWKLTWKK
-888 NSDVAYVP
+888 LADVAYVP

-940 PDVVIASG
+940 PDVVIATG
-948 GSRLSIGTGWR
+948 GTRLAIGTGWR

-988 LIQCFNASGAATAG
+988 LVQCFNASGAATAG

>member
-14 VSEAAGAVVADAVL
+14 VSEAVGAVVADAVL
-28 GMVIDSGITAAA
+28 GMVIESGITAAA

-70 HSLLGTNSP
+70 QSLIGSNSP

-118 VFIEVSGQIGGYGNE
+118 VFIEVSGSSNE
-133 YLHLVLVLAEGPVTS
+133 YLHLVLVLSEGPVTA
-148 IDNVYLDEVLST
+148 IDNVYLDDVLST
-160 DAKFAGL
+160 DVKFTGL
-167 LTITKHLGTLGEGA
+167 LTVTKHLGTPGEAA

-190 KWTSDCKLSNC
+190 KWTSACKLSNC
-201 AYLYVKLK
+201 AYLYIKLK

-230 YDPRIASGE
+230 FDPRDG
-239 VPVEQTRYSNNPALV
+239 QTRYSNNPALV
-254 LRDYLSNS
+254 LRDYLSNAI
-262 LYGRGIA
+262 YGRGIA
-269 SSAIDDASIAAAA
+269 SSAIDDTSIAAAA
-282 NACDVRITAPSF
+282 NACDIRITAPSF
-294 SDIFTVSTA
+294 SDIFTVSTS
-303 TNTSRLALTFAQPIP
+303 TEALTFSQPIP

-329 TATLP
+329 TATVP
-334 SPLLAGTTYYAIK
+334 SPLVAGTTYYAIK

-352 YQLATSVVN
+352 YQLATTLAN
-361 AFTGTAIDLTNM
+361 AYAGVAIDLT
-373 TSTGS
+373 SAGS
-378 GQHTLAQVNYAAY
+378 GQHTLVQVNYAAY

-432 TTATI
+432 TTA
-437 ASSFGFTESNITGS
+437 SGFGFTESNITGS

-477 QPDLAMLESTA
+477 QPDLAMVESTA

-497 LEAKIDLPFTANTY
+497 LEAKIDLPFTANSY

-547 PITHSTPGWNAKLF
+547 PITHSTPGWSAKLF

-605 FSVPAVAGLTL
+605 FSVPAMSGLML
-616 TSGTSELLRLAD
+616 ASGTSELLRLAD

-642 TEVYSQK
+642 TEVYAQK
-649 GQVEVQTQATTDLGW
+649 GQVEVQSKATTDLGW
-664 SPVDIVAAELGT
+664 SPVDIVAAELGV
-676 AWISPVQDSASYNVR
+676 AWVSPVQDSASYNVR

-700 RGAWSQGAVQVVGKT
+700 RGAWSQGTVQVVGKT

-722 WLRLDGKR
+722 WLRLDGER
-730 LTWGPVTDIDLA
+730 LTWGPVSDIDLA

-811 ENVFANYPLNS
+811 ENVFASYTLNT
-822 TPVLAIDTSRMWGN
+822 TPVVAPDSSRMWSN
-836 DAAQLWTNSTAVF
+836 DSAQLWTNTTAVF
-849 LLPQYQAIFWMGS
+849 LVPQYQAIFWTGS
-862 VTFTDSGNLTI
+862 VTFTESGSLTI
-873 AASVSGYAWKLTWKK
+873 AATVSGYAWKITWKK
-888 NSDVAYVP
+888 SSDVAYVP

-918 NQQGQIGTV
+918 NLQGLIGSV

-940 PDVVIASG
+940 PDVVITSG

-969 SDGGSAI
+969 SDGGSAT

>member
-14 VSEAAGAVVADAVL
+14 VSEAVGAVVADAVL
-28 GMVIDSGITAAA
+28 GMVIESGITAAA

-70 HSLLGTNSP
+70 QSLIGSNSP

-118 VFIEVSGQIGGYGNE
+118 VFIEVSGSSNE
-133 YLHLVLVLAEGPVTS
+133 YLHLVLVLSEGPVTA
-148 IDNVYLDEVLST
+148 IDNVYLDDVLST
-160 DAKFAGL
+160 DAKFTGL
-167 LTITKHLGTLGEGA
+167 LTVTKHLGTPGEAA

-190 KWTSDCKLSNC
+190 KWTSACKLSNC

-230 YDPRIASGE
+230 YDPRDG
-239 VPVEQTRYSNNPALV
+239 QTRYSNNPALV
-254 LRDYLSNS
+254 LRDYLSNTI
-262 LYGRGIA
+262 YGRGIS
-269 SSAIDDASIAAAA
+269 SSAIDDTSIAAAA

-294 SDIFTVSTA
+294 SDIFTVST
-303 TNTSRLALTFAQPIP
+303 TTEALTFAQPIP

-329 TATLP
+329 TATVP
-334 SPLLAGTTYYAIK
+334 SPLVAGTTYYAIK
-347 ATDTS
+347 VTDTS
-352 YQLATSVVN
+352 YQLATTMAN
-361 AFTGTAIDLTNM
+361 AFAGTAIDLT
-373 TSTGS
+373 SAGS

-432 TTATI
+432 TTA
-437 ASSFGFTESNITGS
+437 SSFGFTESNITGS

-477 QPDLAMLESTA
+477 QPDLAMVESTA

-497 LEAKIDLPFTANTY
+497 LEAKIDLPFTANSY

-547 PITHSTPGWNAKLF
+547 PITHSTPGWSAKLF

-605 FSVPAVAGLTL
+605 FSVPAVSGLTL
-616 TSGTSELLRLAD
+616 ASGTSELLRLAD

-642 TEVYSQK
+642 TEVYAQK

-664 SPVDIVAAELGT
+664 SPVDIVAAELGV
-676 AWISPVQDSASYNVR
+676 AWVSPVQDSASYNVR

-700 RGAWSQGAVQVVGKT
+700 RGAWSQGTVQVVGKT

-722 WLRLDGKR
+722 WLRLDGER

-811 ENVFANYPLNS
+811 ENVFASYTLNT
-822 TPVLAIDTSRMWGN
+822 TPVVAPDSSRMWSN
-836 DAAQLWTNSTAVF
+836 DTAQLWTNTTAVF
-849 LLPQYQAIFWMGS
+849 LVPQYLAIFWTGS
-862 VTFTDSGNLTI
+862 VTFTESGSLTI
-873 AASVSGYAWKLTWKK
+873 AATVSGYAWKITWKK
-888 NSDVAYVP
+888 SSDVAYVP

-918 NQQGQIGTV
+918 NLQGLIGSV

-940 PDVVIASG
+940 PDVQIATS

-969 SDGGSAI
+969 SDGGSAT

>member
-14 VSEAAGAVVADAVL
+14 VSEAVGAVVADAVL
-28 GMVIDSGITAAA
+28 GMVIESGITAAA

-70 HSLLGTNSP
+70 QSLIGSNSP

-105 PVIYGRRRVGGTR
+105 PVIYGHRRVGGTR
-118 VFIEVSGQIGGYGNE
+118 VFIEVSGNSNE
-133 YLHLVLVLAEGPVTS
+133 YLHLVLVLSEGPVTA
-148 IDNVYLDEVLST
+148 IDNVYLDDVLST
-160 DAKFAGL
+160 DAKFTGL
-167 LTITKHLGTLGEGA
+167 LTVTKHLGTPGEAA

-190 KWTSDCKLSNC
+190 KWTSACKLSNC

-230 YDPRIASGE
+230 YDPRDG
-239 VPVEQTRYSNNPALV
+239 QTRYSNNPALV
-254 LRDYLSNS
+254 LRDYLSNTI
-262 LYGRGIA
+262 YGRGIS
-269 SSAIDDASIAAAA
+269 SSAIDDTSIAAAA

-294 SDIFTVSTA
+294 SDIFTVST
-303 TNTSRLALTFAQPIP
+303 TTEALTFAQPIP

-329 TATLP
+329 TATVP
-334 SPLLAGTTYYAIK
+334 SPLVAGTTYYAIK
-347 ATDTS
+347 VTDSS
-352 YQLATSVVN
+352 YQLATSLAN
-361 AFTGTAIDLTNM
+361 AYAGVAIDLT
-373 TSTGS
+373 SAGS

-432 TTATI
+432 TTA
-437 ASSFGFTESNITGS
+437 SSFGFTESNITGS
-451 WVISQAGKRAKYNRV
+451 WVITQAGKRAKYNRV

-477 QPDLAMLESTA
+477 QPDLAMVESTA

-497 LEAKIDLPFTANTY
+497 LEAKIDLPFTANSY

-547 PITHSTPGWNAKLF
+547 PITHSTPGWSAKLF

-605 FSVPAVAGLTL
+605 FSVPAVSGLTL
-616 TSGTSELLRLAD
+616 ASGTSELLRLAD

-642 TEVYSQK
+642 TEVYAQK

-664 SPVDIVAAELGT
+664 SPVDIVAAELGV
-676 AWISPVQDSASYNVR
+676 AWVSPVQDSASYNVR

-700 RGAWSQGAVQVVGKT
+700 RGAWSQGTVQVVGKT

-722 WLRLDGKR
+722 WLRLDGER

-811 ENVFANYPLNS
+811 ENVFASYTLNT
-822 TPVLAIDTSRMWGN
+822 TPVVAPDSSRMWSN
-836 DAAQLWTNSTAVF
+836 DTAQLWTNTTAVF
-849 LLPQYQAIFWMGS
+849 LVPQYLAIFWTGS
-862 VTFTDSGNLTI
+862 VTFTESGSLTI
-873 AASVSGYAWKLTWKK
+873 AATVSGYAWKITWKK
-888 NSDVAYVP
+888 SSDVAYVP

-918 NQQGQIGTV
+918 NLQGLIGSV

-940 PDVVIASG
+940 PDVQIATG

-969 SDGGSAI
+969 SDGGSAT

-981 DKSTSGP
+981 DKSITGP

>member
-14 VSEAAGAVVADAVL
+14 VSEAVGAVVADAVL
-28 GMVIDSGITAAA
+28 GMVIESGITAAA

-70 HSLLGTNSP
+70 QSLIGSNSP

-118 VFIEVSGQIGGYGNE
+118 VFIEVSGSSNE
-133 YLHLVLVLAEGPVTS
+133 YLHLVLVLSEGPVTA
-148 IDNVYLDEVLST
+148 IDNVYLDDVLST
-160 DAKFAGL
+160 DAKFTGL
-167 LTITKHLGTLGEGA
+167 LTVTKHLGTPGEAA

-190 KWTSDCKLSNC
+190 KWTSACKLSNC

-230 YDPRIASGE
+230 YDPRDG
-239 VPVEQTRYSNNPALV
+239 QTRYSNNPALV
-254 LRDYLSNS
+254 LRDYLSNTI
-262 LYGRGIA
+262 YGRGIA
-269 SSAIDDASIAAAA
+269 SSAIDDTSIAAAA

-294 SDIFTVSTA
+294 FDIFTVST
-303 TNTSRLALTFAQPIP
+303 TTEALTFSQPIP

-329 TATLP
+329 TATVP
-334 SPLLAGTTYYAIK
+334 SPLVAGTTYYAIK
-347 ATDTS
+347 VTDTS
-352 YQLATSVVN
+352 YQLATTMAN
-361 AFTGTAIDLTNM
+361 AFAGTAIDLT
-373 TSTGS
+373 SAGS

-432 TTATI
+432 TTA
-437 ASSFGFTESNITGS
+437 SSFGFTESNITGS

-477 QPDLAMLESTA
+477 QPDLAMVESTA

-497 LEAKIDLPFTANTY
+497 LEAKIDLPFTANSY

-547 PITHSTPGWNAKLF
+547 PITHSTPGWSAKLF

-605 FSVPAVAGLTL
+605 FSVPAVSGLTL
-616 TSGTSELLRLAD
+616 ASGTSELLRLAD

-642 TEVYSQK
+642 TEVYAQK
-649 GQVEVQTQATTDLGW
+649 GQVEVQSKATTDLGW
-664 SPVDIVAAELGT
+664 SPVDIVAAELGV
-676 AWISPVQDSASYNVR
+676 AWVSPVQDSASYNVR

-700 RGAWSQGAVQVVGKT
+700 RGAWSQGTVQVVGKT

-722 WLRLDGKR
+722 WLRLDGER

-811 ENVFANYPLNS
+811 ENVFASYTLNT
-822 TPVLAIDTSRMWGN
+822 TPVVAPDSSRMWSN
-836 DAAQLWTNSTAVF
+836 DTAQLWTNTTAVF
-849 LLPQYQAIFWMGS
+849 LVPQYQAIFWTGS
-862 VTFTDSGNLTI
+862 VTFTESGSLTI
-873 AASVSGYAWKLTWKK
+873 AATVSGYAWKITWKK
-888 NSDVAYVP
+888 SSDVAYVP

-918 NQQGQIGTV
+918 NLQGLIGSV

-969 SDGGSAI
+969 SDGGSAT

-981 DKSTSGP
+981 DKLTSGP

>member
-14 VSEAAGAVVADAVL
+14 VSEAVGIVVADAVL
-28 GMVIDSGITAAA
+28 GMVIESGITAVA

-70 HSLLGTNSP
+70 QSLIGSNSP

-118 VFIEVSGQIGGYGNE
+118 VFIEVSGSSNE
-133 YLHLVLVLAEGPVTS
+133 YLHLVLVLSEGAVTA
-148 IDNVYLDEVLST
+148 IDNVYLDDVLST
-160 DAKFAGL
+160 DAKFTGL
-167 LTITKHLGTLGEGA
+167 LTVTKHLGTPGEAA

-230 YDPRIASGE
+230 YDPRDG
-239 VPVEQTRYSNNPALV
+239 QTRYSNNPALV
-254 LRDYLSNS
+254 LRDYLINTI
-262 LYGRGIA
+262 YGRGIA
-269 SSAIDDASIAAAA
+269 SSAIDDTSIATAA

-303 TNTSRLALTFAQPIP
+303 TNTSNLVLTFSQPIS

-329 TATLP
+329 TATVP
-334 SPLLAGTTYYAIK
+334 SPLVAGTTYYAIK
-347 ATDTS
+347 VTDTS
-352 YQLATSVVN
+352 YQLATTLAN
-361 AFTGTAIDLTNM
+361 AYAGVAIDL
-373 TSTGS
+373 SSAGS

-432 TTATI
+432 TTA
-437 ASSFGFTESNITGS
+437 SSFGFTESNITGS

-477 QPDLAMLESTA
+477 QPDLAMIESTA

-497 LEAKIDLPFTANTY
+497 LEAKIDLPFTANSY

-547 PITHSTPGWNAKLF
+547 PITHSTPGWSAKLF

-586 TQAVLSPAAVIA
+586 TQAVLLPAAVIA

-605 FSVPAVAGLTL
+605 FSVPAVSGLTL
-616 TSGTSELLRLAD
+616 ASGTSELLRLAD

-642 TEVYSQK
+642 TEVYAQK

-664 SPVDIVAAELGT
+664 SPVDIVAAELGV
-676 AWISPVQDSASYNVR
+676 AWVSPVQDGASYNVR

-700 RGAWSQGAVQVVGKT
+700 RGAWSQGTVQVVGKT

-722 WLRLDGKR
+722 WLRLDGER

-811 ENVFANYPLNS
+811 ENVFASYTLNT
-822 TPVLAIDTSRMWGN
+822 TPVVAPDSSRMWSN
-836 DAAQLWTNSTAVF
+836 DTAQLWTNTTAVF
-849 LLPQYQAIFWMGS
+849 LIPQYQAIFWAGS
-862 VTFTDSGNLTI
+862 VTFTESGSLTI
-873 AASVSGYAWKLTWKK
+873 AATVSGYAWKITWKK
-888 NSDVAYVP
+888 SSDVAYVP

-901 WADAGTTY
+901 WADSGTTY

-918 NQQGQIGTV
+918 NLQGLIGSV

-948 GSRLSIGTGWR
+948 GTRLAIGTGWR

-969 SDGGSAI
+969 SDGGSAT

>member
-14 VSEAAGAVVADAVL
+14 VSEAVGAVVADAVL
-28 GMVIDSGITAAA
+28 GMVIESGITAAA

-62 GGVANLAV
+62 GGVVNLAV
-70 HSLLGTNSP
+70 QSLIGSNSP

-118 VFIEVSGQIGGYGNE
+118 VFIEVSGSSNE
-133 YLHLVLVLAEGPVTS
+133 YLHLVLVLSEGPVTA
-148 IDNVYLDEVLST
+148 IDNVYLDDVLST
-160 DAKFAGL
+160 DAKFTGL
-167 LTITKHLGTLGEGA
+167 LTVTKHLGTPGEPA
-181 DAALTADVP
+181 DATLTADVP
-190 KWTSDCKLSNC
+190 KWTSACKLSNC

-230 YDPRIASGE
+230 FDPRDG
-239 VPVEQTRYSNNPALV
+239 QTRYSNNPALV
-254 LRDYLSNS
+254 LRDYLSNTI
-262 LYGRGIA
+262 YGRGIA
-269 SSAIDDASIAAAA
+269 SSAIDDTSISAAA
-282 NACDVRITAPSF
+282 NACDIRITAPSF
-294 SDIFTVSTA
+294 SDIFTVSTS
-303 TNTSRLALTFAQPIP
+303 TEALTFSQPIP

-329 TATLP
+329 TATVP
-334 SPLLAGTTYYAIK
+334 TPLVAGTTYYAIK
-347 ATDTS
+347 VTDTS
-352 YQLATSVVN
+352 YQLATTMAN
-361 AFTGTAIDLTNM
+361 AFAGTAIDLT
-373 TSTGS
+373 SAGS

-432 TTATI
+432 TTA
-437 ASSFGFTESNITGS
+437 SNFGFTESNITGS

-477 QPDLAMLESTA
+477 QPDLAMVESTA

-497 LEAKIDLPFTANTY
+497 LEAKIDLPFTANSY

-547 PITHSTPGWNAKLF
+547 PITHSTPGWSAKLF

-605 FSVPAVAGLTL
+605 FSVPAMSGLML
-616 TSGTSELLRLAD
+616 ASGTSELLRLAD

-642 TEVYSQK
+642 TEVYAQK

-664 SPVDIVAAELGT
+664 SPVDIVAAELGV
-676 AWISPVQDSASYNVR
+676 AWVSPVQDGASYNVR

-700 RGAWSQGAVQVVGKT
+700 RGAWSQGTVQVVGKT

-722 WLRLDGKR
+722 WLRLDGER

-811 ENVFANYPLNS
+811 ENVFASYTLNT
-822 TPVLAIDTSRMWGN
+822 TPVVAPDSSRMWSN
-836 DAAQLWTNSTAVF
+836 DTAQLWTNTTAVF
-849 LLPQYQAIFWMGS
+849 LIPQYQAIFWTGS
-862 VTFTDSGNLTI
+862 VTFSETGSLTI
-873 AASVSGYAWKLTWKK
+873 AATVNGYAWKITWKK
-888 NSDVAYVP
+888 SSDVAYVP

-918 NQQGQIGTV
+918 NLQGLIGSV

-940 PDVVIASG
+940 PDVQIATG

-969 SDGGSAI
+969 SDGGSAT

-988 LIQCFNASGAATAG
+988 LIQCFNASGVATAG

>member
-14 VSEAAGAVVADAVL
+14 VSEAVGAVVADAVL
-28 GMVIDSGITAAA
+28 GMVIESGITAAA

-70 HSLLGTNSP
+70 QSLIGSNSP

-118 VFIEVSGQIGGYGNE
+118 VFIEVSGSSNE
-133 YLHLVLVLAEGPVTS
+133 YLHLVLVLSEGPVTA
-148 IDNVYLDEVLST
+148 IDNVYLDDVLST
-160 DAKFAGL
+160 DAKFTGL
-167 LTITKHLGTLGEGA
+167 LTVTKHLGTPGEAA

-190 KWTSDCKLSNC
+190 KWTSACKLSNC

-230 YDPRIASGE
+230 YDPRDG
-239 VPVEQTRYSNNPALV
+239 QTRYSNNPALV
-254 LRDYLSNS
+254 IRDYLSNAI
-262 LYGRGIA
+262 YGRGIA
-269 SSAIDDASIAAAA
+269 SSAIDDTSIAAAA
-282 NACDVRITAPSF
+282 NACDIRITAPIF
-294 SDIFTVSTA
+294 SDIFTVST
-303 TNTSRLALTFAQPIP
+303 TTEALTFAQPIP

-329 TATLP
+329 TATVP
-334 SPLLAGTTYYAIK
+334 SPLVAGTTYYAIK
-347 ATDTS
+347 VTDTS
-352 YQLATSVVN
+352 YQLATTMANSF
-361 AFTGTAIDLTNM
+361 AGTAIDLT
-373 TSTGS
+373 SAGS

-432 TTATI
+432 TTA
-437 ASSFGFTESNITGS
+437 SSFGFTESNITGS

-477 QPDLAMLESTA
+477 QPDLAMVESTA

-497 LEAKIDLPFTANTY
+497 LEAKIDLPFTANSY

-547 PITHSTPGWNAKLF
+547 PITHSTPGWSAKLF

-605 FSVPAVAGLTL
+605 FSVPAVSGLTL

-642 TEVYSQK
+642 TEVYAQK
-649 GQVEVQTQATTDLGW
+649 GQVEVQSKATTDLGW
-664 SPVDIVAAELGT
+664 SPVDIVAAELGV
-676 AWISPVQDSASYNVR
+676 AWVSPVQDSASYNVR

-700 RGAWSQGAVQVVGKT
+700 RGAWSQGTVQVVGKT

-722 WLRLDGKR
+722 WLRLDGER

-811 ENVFANYPLNS
+811 ENVFASYTLNTTS
-822 TPVLAIDTSRMWGN
+822 VVAPDSSRMWSN
-836 DAAQLWTNSTAVF
+836 DTAQLWTNTTAVF
-849 LLPQYQAIFWMGS
+849 LVPQYLAIFWTGS
-862 VTFTDSGNLTI
+862 VTFTESGSLTI
-873 AASVSGYAWKLTWKK
+873 AATVSGYAWKITWKK
-888 NSDVAYVP
+888 SSDVAYVP

-918 NQQGQIGTV
+918 NLQGLIGSV

-940 PDVVIASG
+940 PDVEIATG

-969 SDGGSAI
+969 SDGGSAT

-981 DKSTSGP
+981 DKSITGP

>member
-14 VSEAAGAVVADAVL
+14 VSEAVGAVVADAVL
-28 GMVIDSGITAAA
+28 GMVIESGITAAA

-70 HSLLGTNSP
+70 QSLIGSNSP

-118 VFIEVSGQIGGYGNE
+118 VFIEVSGSSNE
-133 YLHLVLVLAEGPVTS
+133 YLHLVLVLSEGPVTA
-148 IDNVYLDEVLST
+148 IDNVYLDDVLST
-160 DAKFAGL
+160 DAKFTGL
-167 LTITKHLGTLGEGA
+167 LTVTKHLGTPGEAA

-190 KWTSDCKLSNC
+190 KWTSACKLSNC

-230 YDPRIASGE
+230 FDPRDG
-239 VPVEQTRYSNNPALV
+239 QTRYSNNPALV
-254 LRDYLSNS
+254 LRDYLSNTI
-262 LYGRGIA
+262 YGRGIA
-269 SSAIDDASIAAAA
+269 SSAIDDTSIAAAA

-294 SDIFTVSTA
+294 SDIFTVST
-303 TNTSRLALTFAQPIP
+303 TTEALTFAQPIP

-329 TATLP
+329 TATVP
-334 SPLLAGTTYYAIK
+334 SPLVAGTTYYAIK
-347 ATDTS
+347 VTDTS
-352 YQLATSVVN
+352 YQLATTLAN
-361 AFTGTAIDLTNM
+361 AYAGVAIDLT
-373 TSTGS
+373 SAGS

-432 TTATI
+432 TTA
-437 ASSFGFTESNITGS
+437 SSFGFTESNITGS

-477 QPDLAMLESTA
+477 QPDLAMVESTA

-497 LEAKIDLPFTANTY
+497 LEAKIDLPFTANSY

-547 PITHSTPGWNAKLF
+547 PITHSTPGWSAKLF

-586 TQAVLSPAAVIA
+586 TQAVLLPAAVIA

-605 FSVPAVAGLTL
+605 FSVPAVSGLTL
-616 TSGTSELLRLAD
+616 ASGTSELLRLAD

-642 TEVYSQK
+642 TEVYAQK

-664 SPVDIVAAELGT
+664 SPVDIVAAELGV
-676 AWISPVQDSASYNVR
+676 AWVSPVQDGASYNVR

-700 RGAWSQGAVQVVGKT
+700 RGAWSQGTVQVVGKT

-722 WLRLDGKR
+722 WLRLDGER
-730 LTWGPVTDIDLA
+730 LTWGPVSDIDLA

-811 ENVFANYPLNS
+811 ENVFASYTLNT
-822 TPVLAIDTSRMWGN
+822 TPVVAPDSSRMWSN
-836 DAAQLWTNSTAVF
+836 DTAQLWTNTTAVF
-849 LLPQYQAIFWMGS
+849 LIPQYQAIFWTGS
-862 VTFTDSGNLTI
+862 VTFTESGSLTI
-873 AASVSGYAWKLTWKK
+873 AATVSGYAWKITWKK
-888 NSDVAYVP
+888 SSDVAYVP

-901 WADAGTTY
+901 WADAGATY

-918 NQQGQIGTV
+918 NLQGLIGSV

-959 NVVIVSLTLH
+959 SVVIVSLTLH
-969 SDGGSAI
+969 SDGGSAT

-981 DKSTSGP
+981 DKSTTGP

>member
-14 VSEAAGAVVADAVL
+14 VSEAVGAVVADAVL
-28 GMVIDSGITAAA
+28 GMVIESGITAAA

-70 HSLLGTNSP
+70 QSLIGSNSP

-118 VFIEVSGQIGGYGNE
+118 VFIEVSGSSNE
-133 YLHLVLVLAEGPVTS
+133 YLHLVLVLSEGPVTA
-148 IDNVYLDEVLST
+148 IDNVYLDDVLST
-160 DAKFAGL
+160 DAKFSGL
-167 LTITKHLGTLGEGA
+167 LTVTKHLGTPGEAA

-190 KWTSDCKLSNC
+190 KWTSACKLSNC

-230 YDPRIASGE
+230 YDPRDG
-239 VPVEQTRYSNNPALV
+239 QTRYSNNPALV
-254 LRDYLSNS
+254 LRDYLSNAI
-262 LYGRGIA
+262 YGRGIA
-269 SSAIDDASIAAAA
+269 SSAIDDTSIAAAA

-294 SDIFTVSTA
+294 SDIFTVST
-303 TNTSRLALTFAQPIP
+303 TTEALTFAQPIP

-329 TATLP
+329 TATVP
-334 SPLLAGTTYYAIK
+334 TPLVAGTTYYAIK
-347 ATDTS
+347 VTDTS
-352 YQLATSVVN
+352 YQLATTMAN
-361 AFTGTAIDLTNM
+361 AFAGTAIDLT
-373 TSTGS
+373 SAGS

-432 TTATI
+432 TTA
-437 ASSFGFTESNITGS
+437 SSFGFTESNITGS

-477 QPDLAMLESTA
+477 QPDLAMVESTA

-497 LEAKIDLPFTANTY
+497 LEAKIDLPFTANSY

-547 PITHSTPGWNAKLF
+547 PITHSTPGWSAKLF

-605 FSVPAVAGLTL
+605 FSVPAMSGLTL
-616 TSGTSELLRLAD
+616 ASGTSELLRLAD

-642 TEVYSQK
+642 TEVYAQK

-664 SPVDIVAAELGT
+664 SPVDIVAAELGV
-676 AWISPVQDSASYNVR
+676 AWVSPVQDGASYNVR

-700 RGAWSQGAVQVVGKT
+700 RGAWSQGTVQVVGKT

-722 WLRLDGKR
+722 WLRLDGER

-765 LLAVSPWDLVTIP
+765 LLSVSPWDLVTIP

-811 ENVFANYPLNS
+811 ENVFASYTLNT
-822 TPVLAIDTSRMWGN
+822 TPVVAPDSSRMWSN
-836 DAAQLWTNSTAVF
+836 DSAQLWTNTTAVF
-849 LLPQYQAIFWMGS
+849 LVPQYQAIFWTGS
-862 VTFTDSGNLTI
+862 VTFTESGSLTI
-873 AASVSGYAWKLTWKK
+873 AATVSGYAWKITWKK
-888 NSDVAYVP
+888 SSDVAYVP

-918 NQQGQIGTV
+918 NLQGLIGSV

-940 PDVVIASG
+940 PDVQIATG

-969 SDGGSAI
+969 SDGGSAT

>member
-14 VSEAAGAVVADAVL
+14 VSEAVGAVVADAVL
-28 GMVIDSGITAAA
+28 GMVIESGITAAA
-40 ADVLGASLA
+40 ADVLGASIA

-70 HSLLGTNSP
+70 QSLIGSNSP

-118 VFIEVSGQIGGYGNE
+118 VFIEVSGSSNE
-133 YLHLVLVLAEGPVTS
+133 YLHLVLVLCEGPVTA
-148 IDNVYLDEVLST
+148 IDNVYLDDVLST
-160 DAKFAGL
+160 DAKFTGL
-167 LTITKHLGTLGEGA
+167 LTVTKHLGTPGEAA

-190 KWTSDCKLSNC
+190 KWTSACKLSNC

-230 YDPRIASGE
+230 YDPRDG
-239 VPVEQTRYSNNPALV
+239 QTRYSNNPALV
-254 LRDYLSNS
+254 LRDYLINTI
-262 LYGRGIA
+262 YGRGIA
-269 SSAIDDASIAAAA
+269 SSAIDDTSIAAAA
-282 NACDVRITAPSF
+282 NACDIRITAPSF
-294 SDIFTVSTA
+294 SDIFTVST
-303 TNTSRLALTFAQPIP
+303 TTEALTFSQPIS

-329 TATLP
+329 TATVP
-334 SPLLAGTTYYAIK
+334 SPLVAGTTYYAIK
-347 ATDTS
+347 VTDTS
-352 YQLATSVVN
+352 YQLATTMAN
-361 AFTGTAIDLTNM
+361 AFAGTAIDLT
-373 TSTGS
+373 SAGS

-432 TTATI
+432 TTA
-437 ASSFGFTESNITGS
+437 SSSGFTESNITGS

-477 QPDLAMLESTA
+477 QPDLAMVESTA

-497 LEAKIDLPFTANTY
+497 LEAKIDLPFTANSY

-547 PITHSTPGWNAKLF
+547 PITHSTPGWSAKLF

-576 VAREYSASVY
+576 VAREYSASIY

-605 FSVPAVAGLTL
+605 FSVPAVSGLTL
-616 TSGTSELLRLAD
+616 ASGTSELLRLAD

-642 TEVYSQK
+642 TEVYAQK

-664 SPVDIVAAELGT
+664 SPVDIVAAELGV
-676 AWISPVQDSASYNVR
+676 AWVSPVQDGASYNVR

-700 RGAWSQGAVQVVGKT
+700 RGAWSQGTVQVVGKT

-722 WLRLDGKR
+722 WLRLDGER

-811 ENVFANYPLNS
+811 ENVFASYTLNT
-822 TPVLAIDTSRMWGN
+822 TPVVAPDSSRMWSN
-836 DAAQLWTNSTAVF
+836 DSAQLWTNTTAVF
-849 LLPQYQAIFWMGS
+849 LVPQYQAIFWTGS
-862 VTFTDSGNLTI
+862 VTFTESGSLTI
-873 AASVSGYAWKLTWKK
+873 AATVSGYAWKITWKK
-888 NSDVAYVP
+888 SSDVAYVP

-918 NQQGQIGTV
+918 NLQGLIGSV

-969 SDGGSAI
+969 SDGGTAT

>member
-14 VSEAAGAVVADAVL
+14 VSEAVGIVVADAVL
-28 GMVIDSGITAAA
+28 GMVIESGITAAA

-70 HSLLGTNSP
+70 QSLIGSNSP

-118 VFIEVSGQIGGYGNE
+118 VFIEVSGSSNE
-133 YLHLVLVLAEGPVTS
+133 YLHLVLVLSEGPVTA
-148 IDNVYLDEVLST
+148 IDNVYLDDVLST
-160 DAKFAGL
+160 DAKFTGL
-167 LTITKHLGTLGEGA
+167 LTVTKHLGTPGEAA

-190 KWTSDCKLSNC
+190 KWTSACKLSNC

-230 YDPRIASGE
+230 YDPRDG
-239 VPVEQTRYSNNPALV
+239 QTRYSNNPALV
-254 LRDYLSNS
+254 LRDYLSNAI
-262 LYGRGIA
+262 YGRGIA
-269 SSAIDDASIAAAA
+269 SSAIDDTSIAAAA

-294 SDIFTVSTA
+294 SDIFTVST
-303 TNTSRLALTFAQPIP
+303 TTEALTFAQPIP

-329 TATLP
+329 TATVP
-334 SPLLAGTTYYAIK
+334 SPLVAGTTYYAIK

-352 YQLATSVVN
+352 YQLATTMAN
-361 AFTGTAIDLTNM
+361 AFAGTAIDLT
-373 TSTGS
+373 SAGS

-432 TTATI
+432 TTA
-437 ASSFGFTESNITGS
+437 SSFGFTESNITGS

-477 QPDLAMLESTA
+477 QPDLAMIESTA

-497 LEAKIDLPFTANTY
+497 LEAKIDLPFTANSY

-547 PITHSTPGWNAKLF
+547 PITHTTPGWSAKLF

-605 FSVPAVAGLTL
+605 FSVPAVSGLTL
-616 TSGTSELLRLAD
+616 ASGTTELLRLSD

-642 TEVYSQK
+642 TEVYAQK

-664 SPVDIVAAELGT
+664 SPVDIVAAELGV
-676 AWISPVQDSASYNVR
+676 AWVSPVQDGASYNVR

-700 RGAWSQGAVQVVGKT
+700 RGAWSQGTVQVVGKT

-722 WLRLDGKR
+722 WLRLDGER
-730 LTWGPVTDIDLA
+730 LTWGPVSDIDLA

-811 ENVFANYPLNS
+811 ENVFASYTLNT
-822 TPVLAIDTSRMWGN
+822 TPVVAPDSSRMWSN
-836 DAAQLWTNSTAVF
+836 DTAQLWTNTTAVF
-849 LLPQYQAIFWMGS
+849 LVPQYQAIFWSGS
-862 VTFTDSGNLTI
+862 VTFTESGSLTI
-873 AASVSGYAWKLTWKK
+873 AATVSGYAWKITWKK
-888 NSDVAYVP
+888 SSDVAYVP

-918 NQQGQIGTV
+918 NLQGLIGSV

-959 NVVIVSLTLH
+959 SVVIVSLTLH
-969 SDGGSAI
+969 SDGGSAT

>member
-14 VSEAAGAVVADAVL
+14 VSEAVGAVVADAVL
-28 GMVIDSGITAAA
+28 GMVIESGITAAA

-70 HSLLGTNSP
+70 QSLIGSNSP

-118 VFIEVSGQIGGYGNE
+118 VFIEVSGSSNE
-133 YLHLVLVLAEGPVTS
+133 YLHLVLVLSEGPVTA
-148 IDNVYLDEVLST
+148 IDNVYLDDVLST
-160 DAKFAGL
+160 DAKFTGL
-167 LTITKHLGTLGEGA
+167 LTVTKHLGTPGEAA

-190 KWTSDCKLSNC
+190 KWTSACKLSNC

-230 YDPRIASGE
+230 FDPRDG
-239 VPVEQTRYSNNPALV
+239 QTRYSNNPALV
-254 LRDYLSNS
+254 LRDYLSNTI
-262 LYGRGIA
+262 YGRGIA
-269 SSAIDDASIAAAA
+269 SSAIDDTSIAAAA

-294 SDIFTVSTA
+294 SDIFTVST
-303 TNTSRLALTFAQPIP
+303 TTEALTFAQPIP

-329 TATLP
+329 TATVP
-334 SPLLAGTTYYAIK
+334 SPLVAGTTYYAIK
-347 ATDTS
+347 VTDTS
-352 YQLATSVVN
+352 YQLATTLAN
-361 AFTGTAIDLTNM
+361 AYAGVAIDLT
-373 TSTGS
+373 SAGS

-391 ACDGTIDTNQTA
+391 ACDGTIDTNQTT

-432 TTATI
+432 TT

-477 QPDLAMLESTA
+477 QPDLAMVESTA

-497 LEAKIDLPFTANTY
+497 LEAKIDLPFTANSY

-547 PITHSTPGWNAKLF
+547 PITHSTPGWSAKLF

-605 FSVPAVAGLTL
+605 FSVPAVSGLTL
-616 TSGTSELLRLAD
+616 ASGTSELLRLAD

-642 TEVYSQK
+642 TEVYAQK
-649 GQVEVQTQATTDLGW
+649 GQVEVQSKATTDLGW
-664 SPVDIVAAELGT
+664 SPVDIVAAELGV
-676 AWISPVQDSASYNVR
+676 AWVSPVQDSASYNVR

-700 RGAWSQGAVQVVGKT
+700 RGAWSQGTVQVVGKT

-722 WLRLDGKR
+722 WLRLDGER
-730 LTWGPVTDIDLA
+730 LTWGPVSDIDLA

-811 ENVFANYPLNS
+811 ENVFASYTLNT
-822 TPVLAIDTSRMWGN
+822 TPVVAPDSSRMWSN
-836 DAAQLWTNSTAVF
+836 DTAQLWTNTTAVF
-849 LLPQYQAIFWMGS
+849 LVPQYQAIFWTGS
-862 VTFTDSGNLTI
+862 VTFTESGSLTI
-873 AASVSGYAWKLTWKK
+873 AATVSGYAWKITWKK
-888 NSDVAYVP
+888 SSDVAYVP

-918 NQQGQIGTV
+918 NLQGLIGSV

-940 PDVVIASG
+940 PDVQIATS

-969 SDGGSAI
+969 SDGGSAT